1 MRFALPLLAVLAL
14 VTLAACGGA
23 DDGEPAEPVPLA
35 QRVLAEED
43 APGSKPDPVETRQ
56 TTVDFDEFIRV
67 LGELAVDPDTEEM
80 TAVFRDA
87 GFEAAI
93 IDTRFFGDTH
103 SPTSRHIFSSVIQL
117 QSEEGAT
124 SALDWLEA
132 DIMKPCPET
141 CAVQIGEFDVD
152 DIPDARGVHP
162 SASAEDIE
170 AVGNDDER
178 PFDAY
183 WIGFTDGSFVYTVD
197 LNGPPGSVSE
207 EQAEDIAGALYER
220 IVDLPS

>member
-43 APGSKPDPVETRQ
+43 AQGSKPDPVETRQ
-56 TTVDFDEFIRV
+56 TTDDFDEFIRV
-67 LGELAVDPDTEEM
+67 LGELAIDPDTEEM
-80 TAVFRDA
+80 TAVFMDA

-93 IDTRFFGDTH
+93 VDTRFFGETH
-103 SPTSRHIFSSVIQL
+103 SPSSPHISSSVIQL

-132 DIMKPCPET
+132 DRKKPCPKT

-183 WIGFTDGSFVYTVD
+183 WIGFTDGSSVYTMD
-197 LNGPPGSVSE
+197 LHGPPGSVSE
-207 EQAEDIAGALYER
+207 EQALKIASAYYER
-220 IVDLPS
+220 IAVS